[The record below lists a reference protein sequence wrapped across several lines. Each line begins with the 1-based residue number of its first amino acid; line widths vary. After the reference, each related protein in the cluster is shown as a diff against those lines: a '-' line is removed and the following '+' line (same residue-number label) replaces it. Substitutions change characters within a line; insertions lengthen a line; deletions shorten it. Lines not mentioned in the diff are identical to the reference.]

1 MITIYARAFYN
12 KSKFFILFFIAL
24 LLCGCGKFIE
34 EKLTEFTS
42 KEGRFSVSMPG
53 KPNLQTEK
61 IPTDV
66 GSISMHMFMVE
77 KSNIAYMVAYSDYP
91 SEMIQQSNPDDV
103 LDGAKKGAMQN
114 IDGKISKEEL
124 IAFGEAPAIELYF
137 SAKGGKG
144 KGQAI
149 IVLSGNRLYQ
159 VLAVGSNLL
168 YPDKT
173 VEKFIDS
180 FAIW

>member
-1 MITIYARAFYN
+1 MNTINFRAFN
-12 KSKFFILFFIAL
+12 GKSKFFILFFIVL
-24 LLCGCGKFIE
+24 LLFGCGKLFE

-53 KPNLQTEK
+53 EPGKQTDN
-61 IPTDV
+61 IPTAV
-66 GSISMHMFMVE
+66 GSIETHIFMVE

-91 SEMIQQSNPDDV
+91 SEMVQQSNPDDV

-114 IDGKISKEEL
+114 IDGKITKEEL
-124 IAFGEAPAIELYF
+124 IAYGEAPAVELYF

-144 KGQAI
+144 KGQAV

-159 VLAVGSNLL
+159 ALAVGSNLL
-168 YPDKT
+168 YPDRT